1 MIKLVPSI
9 AYLRIQKQ
17 FFVGYSMALA
27 GWIGEYYLAYSS
39 YPRPGFINRAMRKL
53 GFRFVGE
60 DREENLTQFF
70 SSKHVGATVSFDPY
84 NDAMFL
90 QLYPLRRRIG
100 AGITVRAQN
109 IEFYDQFVVSIEPA
123 QKLPHG
129 IRSLGINPLLVED
142 EVPVSTPYW
151 GMVHEDWENE
161 LKLLVM
167 LDDVF
172 SKFEVEEYRCPICFA
187 PLRRDGIFLKCDRCG
202 FVYAAESDFERVMSE
217 FSFGEGEEFVF

>member
-1 MIKLVPSI
+1 MIKLVPSV
-9 AYLRIQKQ
+9 AYLRVQKQ

-39 YPRPGFINRAMRKL
+39 YPRPRFMERALRKL
-53 GFRFVGE
+53 GFRLVGE
-60 DREENLTQFF
+60 DREENITQFF
-70 SSKHVGATVSFDPY
+70 SSRHVGAAVSFEPY
-84 NDAMFL
+84 HDSMFL

-109 IEFYDQFVVSIEPA
+109 IEFYNQFVVSIEPA
-123 QKLPHG
+123 QKLPVG
-129 IRSLGINPLLVED
+129 IRSLGINPFLVED
-142 EVPVSTPYW
+142 GIPVLTPYW

-172 SKFEVEEYRCPICFA
+172 SKFEAEEYRCPVCFA
-187 PLRRDGIFLKCDRCG
+187 PLRRGGNLLRCGRCG
-202 FVYAAESDFERVMSE
+202 FIYAAESDFESVMSE
-217 FSFGEGEEFVF
+217 FAVREGEEFVF